1 MNREKLKQLTIKSW
15 KEDCEDMDR
24 FSSDPDPRCQKLIGS
39 FLDYRGLKVDN
50 FFCEKM
56 GKDIDCTLTF
66 KDSAKTYGL
75 TVTPSVSFWDEVK

>member
-24 FSSDPDPRCQKLIGS
+24 FFTDPRCEKLIGG

-50 FFCEKM
+50 FFCDKS
-56 GKDIDCTLTF
+56 GQNINCKLTF
-66 KDSAKTYGL
+66 KDSNKAYNL
-75 TVTPSVSFWDEVK
+75 LVTPSVSYWDEVK